1 MSVPRDA
8 GPVVLAALDRAW
20 GRIRQRMTGLTQ
32 AEYLWEPAAGMWS
45 VRRDTDG
52 VWRVER
58 VGREEPDPVPAPVT
72 TVAWRLWH
80 IGSECL
86 AEYTANGLGGW
97 PLPGLP
103 VNGSDWYEHVN
114 DALDAVDI
122 AWAAFREGLGGLGED
137 GLWRP
142 LGAAWGPYAAQPWVS
157 LALHAL
163 DELAHHGAEV
173 ALLRDL
179 YANQAGTGLAR

>member
-1 MSVPRDA
+1 
-8 GPVVLAALDRAW
+8 
-20 GRIRQRMTGLTQ
+20 MTGLTQ
-32 AEYLWEPAAGMWS
+32 AEYLWEPVAGMWS
-45 VRRDTDG
+45 VREDADG

-58 VGREEPDPVPAPVT
+58 VERDQPDPVPAPVT

-86 AEYTANGLGGW
+86 AEYTASGLGEW

-103 VNGSDWYEHVN
+103 VNGADWYEHVD
-114 DALDAVDI
+114 DALSSVGI
-122 AWAAFREGLGGLGED
+122 AWAAFRQGVDGLGED
-137 GLWRP
+137 GLWRN
-142 LGAAWGPYAAQPWVS
+142 LGPAWGPYADAPWVS

-163 DELAHHGAEV
+163 DELSHHGAEV

-179 YANQAGTGLAR
+179 YGHGAGTAPA